1 MEIQRTLTKTE
12 ISSSQFTELFMV
24 KYATVRERLI
34 GSPEEGKMDPAILH
48 VRDGLPCLSV
58 KNLLL
63 ISMPKYWPGI
73 FKQLLWFGA

>member
-34 GSPEEGKMDPAILH
+34 CSPEEGKMDPAILH
-48 VRDGLPCLSV
+48 ARDGLFCLSV

-63 ISMPKYWPGI
+63 ITIPKYWPGI
-73 FKQLLWFGA
+73 F